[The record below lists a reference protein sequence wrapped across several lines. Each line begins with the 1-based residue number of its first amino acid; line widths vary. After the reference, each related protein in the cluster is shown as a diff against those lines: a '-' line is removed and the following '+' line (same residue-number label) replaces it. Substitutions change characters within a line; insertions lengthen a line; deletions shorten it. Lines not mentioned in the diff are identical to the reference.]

1 MKASAVLSEKQYSEN
16 LKKQVKAINSI
27 LEGGIKNIEVLTSES
42 MFAFLHADTRWTN
55 VIWIVSLLKA
65 FGVFNLPEW
74 FRYKI
79 YLISNLK
86 NYNYGSTNK
95 SK

>member
-42 MFAFLHADTRWTN
+42 MFAFLHADTLDGRMSFGLSATKG
-55 VIWIVSLLKA
+55 IWSVQ
-65 FGVFNLPEW
+65 
-74 FRYKI
+74 
-79 YLISNLK
+79 
-86 NYNYGSTNK
+86 STGMV
-95 SK
+95 